1 MSTDHTNTFLRFLIV
16 GGTFSLSYSLLT
28 AALINFANAPAFAV
42 TVVVYLLCIP
52 AAFYA
57 QKHVAFRMEHT
68 QGSAFVTYFATQV
81 GSLVIVSAITTRF
94 VTKVFWI
101 DTAILLVTAG
111 SAAVLSYVIGRFIT
125 FRTTD

>member
-1 MSTDHTNTFLRFLIV
+1 V
-16 GGTFSLSYSLLT
+16 
-28 AALINFANAPAFAV
+28 
-42 TVVVYLLCIP
+42 
-52 AAFYA
+52 
-57 QKHVAFRMEHT
+57 EHT

-101 DTAILLVTAG
+101 DTAIILVTAG